1 MRMSCNCCFERK
13 RYRRYSLIISL
24 INFKTK
30 LIETDRNSEKFIK
43 PLITFSTNVEI
54 ILITSTSRRMQ
65 NKTYNGQYIII
76 SSFIR
81 NKELLHF
88 NVTRLE

>member
-65 NKTYNGQYIII
+65 NKKLQWPIYYY
-76 SSFIR
+76 IR

-88 NVTRLE
+88 KITRLE

>member
-1 MRMSCNCCFERK
+1 MYDYFERK
-13 RYRRYSLIISL
+13 RSRRYIVIISL

-30 LIETDRNSEKFIK
+30 LIETDRNSKKFIK

-65 NKTYNGQYIII
+65 NKTYNGQYITI
-76 SSFIR
+76 SEINNYCIS
-81 NKELLHF
+81 KALD
-88 NVTRLE
+88 

>member
-1 MRMSCNCCFERK
+1 MCMSCNCCFERK
-13 RYRRYSLIISL
+13 FYRRYSLIISL

-30 LIETDRNSEKFIK
+30 LIETDRNSKKFIK

-65 NKTYNGQYIII
+65 NKKLQWPIYY
-76 SSFIR
+76 IR

-88 NVTRLE
+88 KITRLE